1 MLPIQSSA
9 GERSNLQVFDD
20 HLESPDYAPLLT
32 VENGA
37 LFY

>member
-9 GERSNLQVFDD
+9 GERSNLKVFDD
-20 HLESPDYAPLLT
+20 YLESLDSAPLLT
-32 VENGA
+32 VKNGA